1 MREKDFKELL
11 QSIAEAREIIT
22 GKRKPS
28 RVIVFEPLKVKNIR
42 KRLHVSQ
49 SQFAHLIGVS
59 AATLR
64 NWEQGRT
71 YPEGAARALLKV
83 TAHRPDVVLE
93 ALRARNGSGR

>member
-1 MREKDFKELL
+1 MKGKDFQALL
-11 QSIAEAREIIT
+11 TSIDEARAIRA

-28 RVIVFEPLKVKNIR
+28 RVITFNPVEVKAIR

-49 SQFAHLIGVS
+49 TRFAHLIGVS

-71 YPEGAARALLKV
+71 YPEGAARALLKIA
-83 TAHRPDVVLE
+83 AHRPDAVLD
-93 ALRARNGSGR
+93 ALRS

>member
-1 MREKDFKELL
+1 MKTKEFADLL
-11 QSIAEAREIIT
+11 KSIDEARAIKA

-28 RVIVFEPLKVKNIR
+28 RVLTFNPVEVKTIR

-49 SQFAHLIGVS
+49 TQFAHLIGVS

-71 YPEGAARALLKV
+71 YPEGAARALLKI
-83 TAHRPDVVLE
+83 ASYRPGTVLE
-93 ALRARNGSGR
+93 ALRS

>member
-1 MREKDFKELL
+1 MKEKAFQELL
-11 QSIAEAREIIT
+11 ESVRQARDIMA

-28 RVIVFEPLKVKNIR
+28 RVFVFDRLDVKAIR

-49 SQFAHLIGVS
+49 TQFAYMIGVS

-71 YPEGAARALLKV
+71 RPEGAARALLKV
-83 TAHRPDVVLE
+83 AARRPDAVLE
-93 ALRARNGSGR
+93 ALRAENGKVR

>member
-1 MREKDFKELL
+1 MKTKDFNELL
-11 QSIAEAREIIT
+11 ESIDEARAIRA

-28 RVIVFEPLKVKNIR
+28 RVIAFNPVEVKTIR

-49 SQFAHLIGVS
+49 VQFAHLIGVS

-71 YPEGAARALLKV
+71 YPEGAARALLKI
-83 TAHRPDVVLE
+83 AAYRPKAVLE
-93 ALRARNGSGR
+93 ALRS

>member
-1 MREKDFKELL
+1 MKEKDFRELL
-11 QSIAEAREIIT
+11 KSIDEARAIRA

-28 RVIVFEPLKVKNIR
+28 RVITFTPLEVKTIR

-49 SQFAHLIGVS
+49 VQFAHLIGIS

-71 YPEGAARALLKV
+71 SPEGAARALLKIA
-83 TAHRPDVVLE
+83 AHRPDAVLE
-93 ALRARNGSGR
+93 ALRA

>member
-11 QSIAEAREIIT
+11 QSIAEAREIMA

-28 RVIVFEPLKVKNIR
+28 RVFVFDRLEVKAIR

-49 SQFAHLIGVS
+49 NQFAHLIGVS

-83 TAHRPDVVLE
+83 AAYRPDVVLE
-93 ALRARNGSGR
+93 ALRAQNGNGR

>member
-1 MREKDFKELL
+1 MKTKVFEELL
-11 QSIAEAREIIT
+11 TSIEEAGAIRA

-28 RVIVFEPLKVKNIR
+28 RVIAFSPIEVKTIR

-49 SQFAHLIGVS
+49 SQFAYLIGVN

-71 YPEGAARALLKV
+71 YPEGAARALLKIA
-83 TAHRPDVVLE
+83 AHRPDAVLE
-93 ALRARNGSGR
+93 ALRS

>member
-1 MREKDFKELL
+1 MKAKDFNELL
-11 QSIAEAREIIT
+11 SSLDEARAIKA

-28 RVIVFEPLKVKNIR
+28 RLITFNPVQVKLIR

-49 SQFAHLIGVS
+49 AQFAHFIGVS

-71 YPEGAARALLKV
+71 YPEGAARALLKI
-83 TAHRPDVVLE
+83 ASHRPDAVLE
-93 ALRARNGSGR
+93 ALRS